1 MYLRSPLFQA
11 QLRAIVVGTTIPN
24 VSLPDLR
31 KLPVAVP
38 TPPEQKGLRAA
49 FEMQIEGRRQIHEL
63 QKRQLDLELDV
74 WSELGLAAEG
84 DAT

>member
-38 TPPEQKGLRAA
+38 TREEQHELRIA
-49 FEMQIEGRRQIHEL
+49 FEMQTESQERIREL
-63 QKRQLDLELDV
+63 QKHQIDLELDV
-74 WSELGLAAEG
+74 WNQIGLAGAG
-84 DAT
+84 AAT

>member
-31 KLPVAVP
+31 KLPVAAWVSIVAIVGMCGMVFIVYL
-38 TPPEQKGLRAA
+38 TYG
-49 FEMQIEGRRQIHEL
+49 GSTH
-63 QKRQLDLELDV
+63 
-74 WSELGLAAEG
+74 
-84 DAT
+84 TH